1 MKSVVV
7 YGPGDIRVEEKN
19 IPQIEEDKVLI
30 KVESCGICGTDLL
43 LYQGKI
49 SVSFPYHNFG
59 HEYCGEVVEVGSKVK
74 NVSSKDRVVVNPNYW
89 CGYCYFCSMGEG
101 HLCRNKKIF
110 KAKSNGGFSEYVLV
124 SEKLVHKIPKDLSSE
139 HATFVEPLSCC
150 LHGMD
155 MLNIKIGATAAI
167 LGGGTIG
174 LLMLQLMKLN
184 GCAKVILSEPIE
196 IKRQVAKGIGADIV
210 VNPLKED
217 LAKVVEANTPYGV
230 DIVIECA
237 GVSDTIKESFN
248 IVRDKGTILF
258 LALSDQKLQLPF
270 SHFQVVQKELN
281 IRGAVFGHFTH
292 ERAIELLSDG
302 KIHVEP
308 IITHRYRLNDI
319 KTAIEV
325 CLQGKAI
332 KTLVTT

>member
-1 MKSVVV
+1 
-7 YGPGDIRVEEKN
+7 
-19 IPQIEEDKVLI
+19 
-30 KVESCGICGTDLL
+30 
-43 LYQGKI
+43 
-49 SVSFPYHNFG
+49 
-59 HEYCGEVVEVGSKVK
+59 
-74 NVSSKDRVVVNPNYW
+74 
-89 CGYCYFCSMGEG
+89 
-101 HLCRNKKIF
+101 
-110 KAKSNGGFSEYVLV
+110 
-124 SEKLVHKIPKDLSSE
+124 
-139 HATFVEPLSCC
+139 
-150 LHGMD
+150 
-155 MLNIKIGATAAI
+155 MLNIKIGATAVI

-184 GCAKVILSEPIE
+184 GCAKVILSEPID

-217 LAKVVEANTPYGV
+217 LAKVVEANTPHGA

-281 IRGAVFGHFTH
+281 IRGAVFGHRTH

-332 KTLVTT
+332 KTLINV